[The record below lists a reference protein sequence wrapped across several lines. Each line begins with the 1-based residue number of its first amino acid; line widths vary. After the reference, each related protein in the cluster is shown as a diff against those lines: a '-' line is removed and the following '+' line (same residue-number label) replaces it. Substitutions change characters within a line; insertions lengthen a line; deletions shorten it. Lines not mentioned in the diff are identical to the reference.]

1 MEMDSKRRWE
11 PGNNKIEN
19 KQRKMMGGRRK
30 NGGGLSPAQ
39 RAPPLAWRPERDAPP
54 NGRKMNRAEK

>member
-19 KQRKMMGGRRK
+19 KQTKMMGG
-30 NGGGLSPAQ
+30 
-39 RAPPLAWRPERDAPP
+39 EE
-54 NGRKMNRAEK
+54 KMAAG

>member
-19 KQRKMMGGRRK
+19 KQRKMMGG
-30 NGGGLSPAQ
+30 
-39 RAPPLAWRPERDAPP
+39 EE
-54 NGRKMNRAEK
+54 KMAAG